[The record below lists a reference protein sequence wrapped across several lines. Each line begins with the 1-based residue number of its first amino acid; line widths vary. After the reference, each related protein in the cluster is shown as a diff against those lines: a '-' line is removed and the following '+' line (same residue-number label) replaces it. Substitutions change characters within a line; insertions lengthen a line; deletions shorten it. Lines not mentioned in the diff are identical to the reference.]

1 MELNWTVRRDGNF
14 LIYARDGIDIYE
26 PAIPTQADAAW
37 FFRHMGD
44 KRWFTDDLK
53 RQTAQ
58 LVREAWG
65 DDQ

>member
-1 MELNWTVRRDGNF
+1 MMSAYTVERDGDFLNFRRDGHIF
-14 LIYARDGIDIYE
+14 YE
-26 PAIPTQADAAW
+26 PAIPSQADAAW

-44 KRWFTDDLK
+44 KRWFTDDIK

-65 DDQ
+65 EEE